1 MILKS
6 IETNKINLKNNKY
19 FLFYGKNEGL
29 KKETILKILQNKKNE
44 ISYYEEKEVLD
55 NYNNFIE
62 SFISKSLF
70 ENERIVIIKRATDK
84 LFKIIKD
91 LEEKKIEDLILILN
105 SENLEK
111 KSKLRT
117 IFEKSKKYI
126 CIAFYPD
133 NENTL
138 SKLASMFFREKNI
151 LISPSNISSIIKKTN
166 GDREFL
172 FNELEKIEYFTKK
185 GKKISAENIAKLTN
199 LAEDHSVSELVDNC
213 LAKNKKKIDTI
224 LNENNFSNDDCILIT
239 RIFLN
244 KLKRILKLSETY
256 ENNKNI
262 DLTISTSRPPIFW
275 KDKDIIK
282 QQIQKWSSKDIKV
295 LIYKLNEIE
304 FLIKKNFN
312 NSINLITNF
321 ILEITN
327 LNNIN
332 NLT

>member
-6 IETNKINLKNNKY
+6 IEINKINLKNNKY

-29 KKETILKILQNKKNE
+29 KKETILKILKHKNE
-44 ISYYEEKEVLD
+44 VSYYEEKEVLD

-62 SFISKSLF
+62 SLISKSLF
-70 ENERIVIIKRATDK
+70 ESEKVIIIKRVTDK
-84 LFKIIKD
+84 LLKIIED
-91 LEEKKIEDLILILN
+91 LEERRVEDLILILN

-111 KSKLRT
+111 KSKLRAA
-117 IFEKSKKYI
+117 FEKSNKFI
-126 CIAFYPD
+126 CVAFYPD
-133 NENTL
+133 NEHTL
-138 SKLASMFFREKNI
+138 SKLASVFFREKNI
-151 LISPSNISSIIKKTN
+151 LISPSNINLIIKKSN

-172 FNELEKIEYFTKK
+172 FNELEKIEYFTKN
-185 GKKISAENIAKLTN
+185 GKKISPENIAKLTN
-199 LAEDHSVSELVDNC
+199 LAEDHSISELVDNC

-244 KLKRILKLSETY
+244 KLKRILKLSEMY
-256 ENNKNI
+256 ESNKNI
-262 DLTISTSRPPIFW
+262 DLTISNARPPIFW

-282 QQIQKWSSKDIKV
+282 QQIHKWSSKDIKV
-295 LIYKLNEIE
+295 LIYKLNKIE

>member
-1 MILKS
+1 MIIKS
-6 IETNKINLKNNKY
+6 QEINNINLKKNKF
-19 FLFYGKNEGL
+19 FLLYGKNEGL
-29 KKETILKILQNKKNE
+29 KKETILKILKNKDE
-44 ISYYEEKEVLD
+44 ISSYDEKEVLD
-55 NYNNFIE
+55 NSNIFIE
-62 SFISKSLF
+62 SLISKSLF
-70 ENERIVIIKRATDK
+70 ENEKIIIIKRATDK
-84 LFKIIKD
+84 ILKIIEK
-91 LEEKKIEDLILILN
+91 LNEKKIEDLIIIIN
-105 SENLEK
+105 SDHLEK

-117 IFEKSKKYI
+117 YFEKSKEYI
-126 CIAFYPD
+126 CLAFYPD
-133 NENTL
+133 NEQTL
-138 SKLASMFFREKNI
+138 SRLATLFFKERKI
-151 LISPSNISSIIKKTN
+151 SISPSNINLIIKKTN
-166 GDREFL
+166 GDREML
-172 FNELEKIEYFTKK
+172 YNEINKIAQFSTN
-185 GKKISAENIAKLTN
+185 GKKISEEIIAKLTN
-199 LAEDHSVSELVDNC
+199 LNEDHNVSELVDNC